1 MEAGMAAK
9 AISVTLGEM
18 ASHAERH
25 LASGRYASM
34 SEVMR
39 AGLRALDR
47 EEAVLDELVRVR
59 VAEALADPRPPMP
72 LDKAFAKVRASI
84 AKA

>member
-1 MEAGMAAK
+1 MAAK

-18 ASHAERH
+18 STHAERH

-47 EEAVLDELVRVR
+47 EEAVLDTLVKARVE
-59 VAEALADPRPPMP
+59 EALADSRPA
-72 LDKAFAKVRASI
+72 LALKDAFEQIRKATAAP
-84 AKA
+84 AT

>member
-1 MEAGMAAK
+1 MAAK
-9 AISVTLGEM
+9 AITVTLGKM
-18 ASHAERH
+18 TSHAERH
-25 LASGRYASM
+25 LASGRYSSM

-59 VAEALADPRPPMP
+59 VAEALADSRPPLA
-72 LDKAFAKVRASI
+72 LDKAFTQVRASI
-84 AKA
+84 ATT

>member
-1 MEAGMAAK
+1 MAGK
-9 AISVTLGEM
+9 AITVTLGEM
-18 ASHAERH
+18 AFHAERH

-47 EEAVLDELVRVR
+47 EEAVLDELVRIR
-59 VAEALADPRPPMP
+59 VAEALADPRPSLPI
-72 LDKAFAKVRASI
+72 DKAFAQVRAAI
-84 AKA
+84 AKT

>member
-1 MEAGMAAK
+1 MAAK
-9 AISVTLGEM
+9 AISITLGEM

-59 VAEALADPRPPMP
+59 VAEALADPRPAMP

-84 AKA
+84 AKT

>member
-1 MEAGMAAK
+1 MAAK
-9 AISVTLGEM
+9 AITVTLGEM
-18 ASHAERH
+18 ASNAERH

-47 EEAVLDELVRVR
+47 EEAVLDRLVHLRVE
-59 VAEALADPRPPMP
+59 EALTDKRPSVS
-72 LDKAFAKVRASI
+72 LVDAFAQIRAAASDR
-84 AKA
+84 